1 MSVSPT
7 RLNDLTKVTKYKGL
21 RLEYSQSN
29 SKICGDVL
37 EWRGR
42 RGSADVTSFPDL
54 SFSFLICKIKN
65 RGQIIS
71 KQFYKSK
78 KNSSCGV

>member
-1 MSVSPT
+1 MSVSST
-7 RLNDLTKVTKYKGL
+7 RLNDLTRVTKYKGL

-42 RGSADVTSFPDL
+42 IGSADVNILSPSVFFFPNL
-54 SFSFLICKIKN
+54 
-65 RGQIIS
+65 
-71 KQFYKSK
+71 
-78 KNSSCGV
+78 